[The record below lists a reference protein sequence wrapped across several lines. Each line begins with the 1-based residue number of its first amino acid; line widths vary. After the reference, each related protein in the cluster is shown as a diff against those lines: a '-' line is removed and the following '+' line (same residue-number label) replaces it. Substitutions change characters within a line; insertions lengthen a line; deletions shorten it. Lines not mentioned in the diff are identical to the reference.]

1 MVWYPVSLHLYLSN
15 KPFMKRL
22 TLLLLLTASILTSNA
37 QNKPI
42 VITPGVGV
50 NNIKLGMSEKQ
61 VTAILKGEPR
71 GYTYADQLD
80 AFKGY
85 DTRIDSVMQF
95 VLGFDSCLRYDGDLP
110 VSMPVFGLY
119 FKKHKLNFITVT
131 SYSATDDQL
140 KRVRLTNGLK
150 FHDSMEDCGIKLSKS
165 PYISLGYADYSGDHY
180 YYTLGLEMVYD
191 EDKLTAIGIYP
202 ITRDFPAKI
211 AENSERLLKEAND
224 DPEEEGNN

>member
-1 MVWYPVSLHLYLSN
+1 
-15 KPFMKRL
+15 MKKI
-22 TLLLLLTASILTSNA
+22 TLFFFLIASILTSTA
-37 QNKPI
+37 QTKPI
-42 VITPGVGV
+42 LITPGVGV

-61 VTAILKGEPR
+61 VTALLKAEPV

-95 VLGFDSCLRYDGDLP
+95 VLGFDSCIRYDNELP

-119 FKKHKLNFITVT
+119 FKNHKLNFITVT
-131 SYSATDDQL
+131 SYSASEVHL
-140 KRVRLTNGLK
+140 KQVRLNNGLK
-150 FHDSMEDCGIKLSKS
+150 FHDSMEDCGKKLAKS
-165 PYISLGYADYSGDHY
+165 PFVALGYGDYSGDHY

-202 ITRDFPAKI
+202 VTRDFPAKI
-211 AENSERLLKEAND
+211 AENSERLLKEASAEE
-224 DPEEEGNN
+224 EEEGNN

>member
-1 MVWYPVSLHLYLSN
+1 MKKISLLALLA
-15 KPFMKRL
+15 L
-22 TLLLLLTASILTSNA
+22 TVFSISA
-37 QNKPI
+37 QSQPI

-61 VTAILKGEPR
+61 VTAILKGEPT
-71 GYTYADQLD
+71 GSSYADQLE

-119 FKKHKLNFITVT
+119 FKKHKLNFITIT
-131 SYSATDDQL
+131 SYSATDDHL
-140 KRVRLTNGLK
+140 KRVKLSNGLK
-150 FHDSMEDCGIKLSKS
+150 FHDNMESCGKKLVKS
-165 PYISLGYADYSGDHY
+165 PYIPLGYGDYSGDHY

-191 EDKLTAIGIYP
+191 ENKLTAIGIYP
-202 ITRDFPAKI
+202 VTKDFGAKI
-211 AENSERLLKEAND
+211 AENSERLQKEAAS
-224 DPEEEGNN
+224 DPDEEAEEDQNN

>member
-1 MVWYPVSLHLYLSN
+1 
-15 KPFMKRL
+15 MKKL
-22 TLLLLLTASILTSNA
+22 TLFFLLFASILTSTA

-42 VITPGVGV
+42 LITPGVGV

-61 VTAILKGEPR
+61 VTAILKGEPV
-71 GYTYADQLD
+71 GYTYTDQLD

-95 VLGFDSCLRYDGDLP
+95 VLGFDSCIRYDSDLP

-119 FKKHKLNFITVT
+119 FKNHKLNFITVT
-131 SYSATDDQL
+131 SYSATEDHL
-140 KRVRLTNGLK
+140 KRVRINNGLK
-150 FHDSMEDCGIKLSKS
+150 FHDSMENCGKKLAKF
-165 PYISLGYADYSGDHY
+165 PFISLGYGDYSGDHY

-211 AENSERLLKEAND
+211 AENSERLLKEASD
-224 DPEEEGNN
+224 DHDEEGNN